1 MDTEGM
7 FVYNFYALLLGIF
20 MLRANKIMFS

>member
-7 FVYNFYALLLGIF
+7 CVYDFYALLLGIF
-20 MLRANKIMFS
+20 MLRVNKIIFS

>member
-7 FVYNFYALLLGIF
+7 CVYDFYALLLGIF
-20 MLRANKIMFS
+20 MLRVNKIMLS